1 MSACRLTGLSQRL
14 WTIARAFS
22 CGFRFGWSSWM
33 LPAVRCVA
41 GAPCGAPSGARLL
54 AMFIGYPWYVLQY
67 LHAMPPRHAAMRT
80 PQRTCTLLG
89 PCGLVGRGPLDRRGR
104 SLSRAPRLNHPRA
117 TAPSRQG
124 QGVGV
129 ARGVEGVSVCGLIW
143 FDGMRAL
150 GLARRVSGAAVC
162 RLFSAAPAPVGRYL
176 LITLCD
182 YFITLETRPS
192 NSILCHYRRYAA
204 RGTEFPANIYA
215 RVYSHIYHSYGGH
228 CSSSNTALFPLSCT

>member
-1 MSACRLTGLSQRL
+1 MEPLPPPSIALVGSTESKRADKKGNFRFAASRANCIFNHVRVSPDRRSPLLSQRL

-22 CGFRFGWSSWM
+22 CGFRFRWSSWM

-89 PCGLVGRGPLDRRGR
+89 PCGLVGRGPLEEAR

-150 GLARRVSGAAVC
+150 GRARRVSGAAVC

-182 YFITLETRPS
+182 
-192 NSILCHYRRYAA
+192 
-204 RGTEFPANIYA
+204 
-215 RVYSHIYHSYGGH
+215 
-228 CSSSNTALFPLSCT
+228 